1 MLETQ
6 HQALFIGGFIVYV
19 AFLVY
24 IGWLAARKTNDGTN
38 FLTGG
43 RNLGLLLI
51 FSTIGATVIG
61 TGSSMGATANGFRSG
76 WGGSSYALGCAL
88 AMFLL
93 AILFSHVRDKNFITM
108 AEENQ
113 YYFAGSVSV
122 RKMTGILMFIAE
134 LVFIGSHMNGGS
146 KYLQFVT
153 GVDSFTAKVITL
165 LAFAVYVYIGGYL
178 AVVWTDLIQLG
189 IIIFGFSL
197 VIMKAIPIAGGWEAI
212 EAAYRNANN
221 ADALSFF
228 GLGSMGLAATLSLI
242 LVGTIGE
249 MGAPTFRTRIY
260 TARDSRT
267 AFKGFILAGIVIL
280 GFSLVPSVLGMAS
293 FTIATHNGAETV
305 LNNPDF
311 AFSYLATQVLGPVLG
326 LVLLVSGLSATMSS
340 GDSDAIA
347 GVTIL
352 LEDIYPTMT
361 GKRIPEERMKQAS
374 RRAILLTLGIAFL
387 VTLTANDVMTYI
399 NNVLGSLMPGMVITM
414 VIARFWKRVTPA
426 AGLAS
431 MTVGTLFGVLNL
443 AHGGFA
449 AMLSD
454 TFGGPVIPVS
464 IVVAIVLVAVT
475 LCTKRPELSDDEVL
489 AIVLEGRTD
498 LVDEK
503 A

>member
-6 HQALFIGGFIVYV
+6 HQTLFVAGFVIYV

-24 IGWLAARKTNDGTN
+24 IGWVAARKSNNGTN

-43 RNLGLLLI
+43 RNLSLLLI

-93 AILFSHVRDKNFITM
+93 AFIFSKARDKNFITM

-113 YYFAGSVSV
+113 YYFAGSISV

-134 LVFIGSHMNGGS
+134 LAFIGSHMNGGS

-153 GVDSFTAKVITL
+153 GVEPITAKIITL
-165 LAFAVYVYIGGYL
+165 LAFAIYVYIGGYL

-189 IIIFGFSL
+189 IIIFGFTL
-197 VIMKAIPIAGGWEAI
+197 VIAKAIPMAGGWEAI
-212 EAAYRNANN
+212 EAAYTAADNT
-221 ADALSFF
+221 DALSFF

-260 TARDSRT
+260 TARNSQT
-267 AFKGFILAGIVIL
+267 AFRGFILAGVVIL
-280 GFSLVPSVLGMAS
+280 GFSLVPSILGMAS
-293 FTIATHNGAETV
+293 FTIATREGASTV
-305 LNNPDF
+305 LANPDF

-326 LVLLVSGLSATMSS
+326 LILLVSGLSATMSS

-361 GKRIPEERMKQAS
+361 GKRIPEEKMKSAS
-374 RRAILLTLGIAFL
+374 RVAILITLFIAFL
-387 VTLTANDVMTYI
+387 VTLGASDVMGYI
-399 NNVLGSLMPGMVITM
+399 NHVLGSLMPGMVITM
-414 VIARFWKRVTPA
+414 VIARYWKRVTPA
-426 AGLAS
+426 AGIAS

-443 AHGGFA
+443 VSTSFA
-449 AMLSD
+449 DLLVRS
-454 TFGGPVIPVS
+454 FGGPVIPAS

-475 LCTKRPELSDDEVL
+475 LNTKRPELTDDEVL
-489 AIVLEGRTD
+489 GIVLEGRTD
-498 LVDEK
+498 L
-503 A
+503 